1 MDAVAV
7 AVTVT
12 VQRGRVRVRREG
24 DEGRGEDTYLDG
36 LERGQGGASESKRV
50 RVRAK
55 EMGEGCRA
63 VDGPETA
70 AK

>member
-1 MDAVAV
+1 MAV

-12 VQRGRVRVRREG
+12 VWRGRVRVRREG

-36 LERGQGGASESKRV
+36 LERGRGGASESKRV
-50 RVRAK
+50 RARAK
-55 EMGEGCRA
+55 KTGEGCRA